1 MAVTSSK
8 AALRLVTTPELVEV
22 IAQRLVVPFAGYCC
36 GLYLLLRRRRL
47 LRQLALEQVV
57 GASAA
62 ATTTTKQPK
71 GPTTDFS
78 TNLSL
83 RLRPLENRDFS
94 NYFLQLLGELTTVG
108 ELPRSWCEQR
118 LRMLNRDELQDVIVL
133 EDLGNAQVCGAATLV
148 VESKYIHEC
157 GRVGHLE
164 DVVVHAGLRGKGL
177 GKKLVDRV
185 TQLARERGCYKIL
198 VDCTHANIAFY
209 ESCGYKRKDAQ
220 MARYFDVYGEALP
233 AADPQS
239 SAAELR
245 ATVELG
251 SKDKGIFR
259 FRPLRQAD
267 RAQFLQLLSQL
278 TTVGEVRVRVKVRVR
293 VRVSSR
299 ARVAA
304 LSRRGARPEPHP
316 EPHPTQLHHPSPCPE

>member
-1 MAVTSSK
+1 MVLTSSK
-8 AALRLVTTPELVEV
+8 VALGLVTTPELVEV

-36 GLYLLLRRRRL
+36 GLYLYLRRRRL
-47 LRQLALEQVV
+47 LRQVV

-316 EPHPTQLHHPSPCPE
+316 TQPHHPSSCPV

>member
-1 MAVTSSK
+1 MAERTMAESTKV
-8 AALRLVTTPELVEV
+8 ALRLVTTPQLVEV
-22 IAQRLVVPFAGYCC
+22 IAHRFVVPFAGYCC
-36 GLYLLLRRRRL
+36 GLYLFLRRRRL
-47 LRQLALEQVV
+47 LRQLTLKQVV
-57 GASAA
+57 GASAP
-62 ATTTTKQPK
+62 TYLPTTKQPK

-108 ELPRSWCEQR
+108 DLPRSWCEQR

-251 SKDKGIFR
+251 SKDKGVFR

-278 TTVGEVRVRVKVRVR
+278 TTVGEVRPQP
-293 VRVSSR
+293 
-299 ARVAA
+299 
-304 LSRRGARPEPHP
+304 RPP
-316 EPHPTQLHHPSPCPE
+316 

>member
-1 MAVTSSK
+1 MPAAPKAMWESK
-8 AALRLVTTPELVEV
+8 EV
-22 IAQRLVVPFAGYCC
+22 AR
-36 GLYLLLRRRRL
+36 
-47 LRQLALEQVV
+47 
-57 GASAA
+57 
-62 ATTTTKQPK
+62 
-71 GPTTDFS
+71 
-78 TNLSL
+78 
-83 RLRPLENRDFS
+83 
-94 NYFLQLLGELTTVG
+94 
-108 ELPRSWCEQR
+108 WCEQR

-251 SKDKGIFR
+251 SKDKGVFR

-278 TTVGEVRVRVKVRVR
+278 TTVGEVRPQP
-293 VRVSSR
+293 
-299 ARVAA
+299 
-304 LSRRGARPEPHP
+304 RPP
-316 EPHPTQLHHPSPCPE
+316 